1 MDGDSMLM
9 LDMLERMSL
18 ITIFTYIIFQTD
30 IIKHL
35 VKDEYDKKDKIIMIV
50 LFTILS
56 ITGTYFG
63 IYI

>member
-35 VKDEYDKKDKIIMIV
+35 KRIK
-50 LFTILS
+50 
-56 ITGTYFG
+56 
-63 IYI
+63 